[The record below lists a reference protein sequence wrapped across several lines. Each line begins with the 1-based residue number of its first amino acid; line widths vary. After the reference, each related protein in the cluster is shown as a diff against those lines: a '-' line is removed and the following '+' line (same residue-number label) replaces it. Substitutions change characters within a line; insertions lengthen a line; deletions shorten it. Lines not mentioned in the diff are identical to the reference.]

1 MFLQVVYTEWSV
13 LYRLNSNFIVSEMK
27 IAGMFLN
34 YYMIQLFI

>member
-13 LYRLNSNFIVSEMK
+13 LYRLNSSFIVSEMK